1 MNKINKLKKLFAKFN
16 IDGYIISK
24 SDKFFNEFINK
35 NEDRL
40 KFISNFSGS
49 FGIALILKKKN
60 YLFTDGRYITQANKE
75 SSKFYTIL
83 DISKHSLMKT
93 INKLKIKIGFDPEL
107 FKYSFIQKNKNLIPI
122 EKNLVDIIWKRKK
135 ENIFNKA
142 YILNENFSG
151 EKSESKINKLKK
163 KLNINNYNIFYIS
176 NSENIC
182 WLLNLRGKDSP
193 YTPILNSQA
202 ILTKNKL
209 IIFCNPKKITK
220 KIKKYYKNNVEFIN
234 ENLIYKNILKYKKKF
249 IKLDN
254 NTSYKIISFLKEN
267 KIKLRFIIDPIFTI
281 KSQKNT
287 IEIQNSKLAHLYDG
301 IALTKFI
308 IWLKTQKKISR
319 ISEIIAQKKLEQFR
333 KENSNYLFP
342 SFSSISGLDKNS
354 SIIHYRATE
363 KSNIYFKNNSIYL
376 IDSGGQYKLG
386 TTDITRTI
394 SLGKQSIKYKNIYT
408 RILKGHIG
416 VKEFNLS
423 KNSTGKQI
431 DKVAR
436 KYLKN
441 INLDYPHGTGHGVGY
456 FLNVHEHPPSIS
468 KYSTD
473 HFKSGQIISNEPGY
487 YKPNHFGMRIEN
499 LIYVENKNNKLKF
512 NNLTLAPY
520 EKNLI
525 NKRLLNKKEIQYINN
540 YHNLIYQSLKAFI
553 NSKDVV
559 FLKNYCSPI

>member
-60 YLFTDGRYITQANKE
+60 YLFTDGRYITQANNE

-267 KIKLRFIIDPIFTI
+267 KIKLRFIVDPIFTI

-308 IWLKTQKKISR
+308 IWLKTQKKINR

-333 KENSNYLFP
+333 KENFNYLFP
-342 SFSSISGLDKNS
+342 SFPSISGLDKNS

-376 IDSGGQYKLG
+376 IDSGGQYKHG
-386 TTDITRTI
+386 TTDVTRTI
-394 SLGKQSIKYKNIYT
+394 GIGKQSIKYKNIYT

-416 VKEFNLS
+416 VKEFNLN